1 MAPLK
6 QHIDD
11 LDYHSKE
18 GEDSRVKV
26 SQVLKQ
32 ANVMDLVNKCGDLEQ
47 EIKQY
52 LSCELTTP
60 DGADTDSCF
69 VKIHGNK

>member
-52 LSCELTTP
+52 LS
-60 DGADTDSCF
+60 
-69 VKIHGNK
+69 